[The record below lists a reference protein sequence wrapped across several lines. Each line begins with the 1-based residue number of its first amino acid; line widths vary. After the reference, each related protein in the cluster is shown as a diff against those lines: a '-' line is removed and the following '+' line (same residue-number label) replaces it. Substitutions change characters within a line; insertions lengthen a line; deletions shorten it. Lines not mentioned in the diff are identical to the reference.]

1 MSVTED
7 TQSARPSLHSPHPAP
22 DGRRSVSARR
32 SAARP
37 STRGLILAAALL
49 AAGFTVPPPV
59 EGQESRRRWERM
71 CQIRAEKFDLVLPK
85 AMQDNDLDMWIVVM
99 REGLLDPLWEALGR
113 GYVGDWAYYVFT
125 NPGDGGRVER
135 AALGV
140 GGYMLQQCG
149 VYDRFAPA
157 TALAAFVAERDPD
170 RIGVNMA
177 PAIGG
182 ADGLSHSS
190 YLHLKET
197 LGPVYGERLV
207 SAERFVSDF
216 RATRTAMEIATF
228 AEAGEISRE
237 IAERAFSNEVIEPG
251 VTALED
257 VAWWIWDRL
266 LERGL
271 NSSFDMP
278 SIYITGP
285 LGIEATSSARIIQRG
300 DLLMIDWGVGYLDF
314 YTDMKRIA
322 YVLREGETRAPP
334 GLQLAFDRAVEV
346 RDVMKASIKPAATA
360 REALD
365 ATWAAIEAAGFNRI
379 EFNQPTADPAVTDV
393 VIGPHSVGNWGHG
406 IGPSLAFFNPT
417 QLTYELRP
425 GTLISVELFAYTAN
439 PEWDNAK
446 VRIPLEDDAV
456 VTERGVEWLYPVNNR
471 ILLVR

>member
-1 MSVTED
+1 MRVTED
-7 TQSARPSLHSPHPAP
+7 TQSARPTLQPLPPTRSP
-22 DGRRSVSARR
+22 GR
-32 SAARP
+32 SAPP
-37 STRGLILAAALL
+37 STRGLLVAAAMLVAGL
-49 AAGFTVPPPV
+49 SAAPPA
-59 EGQESRRRWERM
+59 EGQEARRRWERM
-71 CQIRAEKFDLVLPK
+71 CQIRAEKFWSSPGRCG
-85 AMQDNDLDMWIVVM
+85 DLDMWIVVM
-99 REGLLDPLWEALGR
+99 REGLLDPMWEALGR

-125 NPGDGGRVER
+125 SPGDGGRVER

-140 GGYMLQQCG
+140 GGYMLEQCG
-149 VYDRFAPA
+149 VYDHFGSAA
-157 TALAAFVAERDPD
+157 SLADYVAERDPD

-177 PAIGG
+177 ASIGG
-182 ADGLSHSS
+182 ADGLSHTS
-190 YLHLKET
+190 YLHLQET
-197 LGPVYGERLV
+197 LGSTYGERLV

-216 RATRTAMEIATF
+216 RATRTATEIAAF
-228 AEAGEISRE
+228 AEAGEMSRE

-271 NSSFDMP
+271 ESSFDMP

-285 LGIEATSSARIIQRG
+285 EGIEATSSARHPAGRPAV
-300 DLLMIDWGVGYLDF
+300 IDWGVGFLDF

-322 YVLREGETRAPP
+322 YVLREGETEAPP
-334 GLQLAFDRAVEV
+334 GLQHAFDRALEV
-346 RDVMKASIKPAATA
+346 RDVMKASIKPAPTA
-360 REALD
+360 QQAVD

-379 EFNQPTADPAVTDV
+379 GFNQPTDDPAVTDV

-406 IGPSLAFFNPT
+406 FGPSLAFFNPT
-417 QLTYELRP
+417 RITYELRP

>member
-7 TQSARPSLHSPHPAP
+7 TQSARTSLHSRPPAP
-22 DGRRSVSARR
+22 DARHCAARCSAR
-32 SAARP
+32 
-37 STRGLILAAALL
+37 GLLLTAVLL
-49 AAGFTVPPPV
+49 AAGFTVPPPA

-207 SAERFVSDF
+207 SAERSCPISEPPARPWRSPPSPRPARSAARSPSGHSPTRSSS
-216 RATRTAMEIATF
+216 RA
-228 AEAGEISRE
+228 
-237 IAERAFSNEVIEPG
+237 
-251 VTALED
+251 
-257 VAWWIWDRL
+257 
-266 LERGL
+266 
-271 NSSFDMP
+271 
-278 SIYITGP
+278 
-285 LGIEATSSARIIQRG
+285 
-300 DLLMIDWGVGYLDF
+300 
-314 YTDMKRIA
+314 
-322 YVLREGETRAPP
+322 
-334 GLQLAFDRAVEV
+334 
-346 RDVMKASIKPAATA
+346 
-360 REALD
+360 
-365 ATWAAIEAAGFNRI
+365 
-379 EFNQPTADPAVTDV
+379 
-393 VIGPHSVGNWGHG
+393 
-406 IGPSLAFFNPT
+406 
-417 QLTYELRP
+417 
-425 GTLISVELFAYTAN
+425 
-439 PEWDNAK
+439 
-446 VRIPLEDDAV
+446 
-456 VTERGVEWLYPVNNR
+456 
-471 ILLVR
+471 